1 MAPYP
6 GTSYWNEEYDKM
18 DWTDIDE
25 FSNTMWHSDHLTN
38 EQIRTEQA
46 RLIEKFS
53 DKLAPIIRKK
63 QKLGIGGA
71 QTLDSIMG
79 SMS

>member
-6 GTSYWNEEYDKM
+6 GTAYWKPEYDDL
-18 DWTDIDE
+18 DWTNIDE
-25 FSNTMWHSDHLTN
+25 FSNTIWDTKYLTN
-38 EQIRTEQA
+38 EEIRTAQA
-46 RLIEKFS
+46 YLIDKYKN
-53 DKLAPIIRKK
+53 KLAPIIKKK

-79 SMS
+79 GM